1 MKSSYSGILVW
12 LALTK
17 LRIGVCLLVCLICLS
32 SAFTPAFSAGV
43 AEDQSRENW
52 EIRFYRLTEPWK
64 EFWAAIPPQLRGVS
78 VLFGPPP
85 TGAVPTLGTIDRY
98 ENEPGQF
105 ENTGLI
111 LLHMRTTP
119 ANRQEP
125 NTAYAFTL
133 YIYDPGG
140 VWLAISYQLGTNST
154 GDIDYT
160 LLLLAVSGGLDAPR
174 LGTYQIGFQT
184 GDYGYADSSRCFNAS
199 FTVGKYLADVS
210 IAGLP
215 TGMKSSIDL
224 DGVHIGDIDA
234 KTSIGLGWL
243 PEHTIS
249 TQDVGANETS
259 RYHVSPSQLK
269 VSAPGEYGFAYAL
282 QHYLKIESPYP
293 INGSGWYNHGEKVPI
308 TAPSEVGATK
318 DSRSVFRRWTGDYSA
333 GDPQI
338 SVMMDKPKR
347 IVAEYVTQYLLTVNY
362 PLGSPQG
369 SGWYDEGSSATF
381 SVASPVSVEGL
392 MGMLGGKYTF
402 DHWKGDSTVT
412 TAAASVTMDGP
423 KTVTAEWRTD
433 NTIPYIVLG
442 GIGAAIIVLVLLLL
456 MKRRKAPA
464 SSAA

>member
-1 MKSSYSGILVW
+1 LYGGILVW

-52 EIRFYRLTEPWK
+52 EIQFYRLTEPWK
-64 EFWAAIPPQLRGVS
+64 VFLAAIPPELRGVN
-78 VLFGPPP
+78 VFIGPPR
-85 TGAVPTLGTIDRY
+85 TGAVPTLGTIDRREY
-98 ENEPGQF
+98 EPGQF
-105 ENTGLI
+105 ENGGLI
-111 LLHMRTTP
+111 LLHMRTTL
-119 ANRQEP
+119 ANRHEP
-125 NTAYAFTL
+125 NTAYVFTL
-133 YIYDPGG
+133 YLYPPGG
-140 VWLAISYQLGTNST
+140 HWLAIGYQLRTNST
-154 GDIDYT
+154 GDIDWT
-160 LLLLAVSGGLDAPR
+160 LVFSWELSTPR
-174 LGTYQIGFQT
+174 LGIYQIGLQT
-184 GDYGYADSSRCFNAS
+184 GDYGDVGSSRCFNAS
-199 FTVGKYLADVS
+199 FSVGKYLADVS
-210 IAGLP
+210 VAGLP

-224 DGVHIGDIDA
+224 DGVQIGDIDT

-269 VSAPGEYGFAYAL
+269 VSTPGEYDFAYTL

-308 TAPSEVGATK
+308 TAPVEAGVAK